1 MSNKKNNITGA
12 IILVV
17 IILIVFTSLKPLI
30 KEGIETILNGDE
42 KYFRI
47 ISSNA
52 NSFFEEDLIEFAKK
66 EKRGI
71 NPLFY
76 LLSYNTYDTINA

>member
-30 KEGIETILNGDE
+30 KEGIVE
-42 KYFRI
+42 K
-47 ISSNA
+47 S
-52 NSFFEEDLIEFAKK
+52 EDGVYYITEPKKLIQYKIK
-66 EKRGI
+66 
-71 NPLFY
+71 Y
-76 LLSYNTYDTINA
+76 LK